1 MRKQRSKVVSDINVT
16 PLVDVILVLLIIFI
30 ITSPFLRSGAK
41 VDLPRAV
48 VRQPQSQRAVLVTVD
63 RAGQAFVNADRVP
76 LPQIGAAVSAALQRS
91 PGLPVLIEGD
101 TKTEYGKIVSV
112 MDMIRQ
118 AGIEN
123 VGLVLETAAPNQL
136 PAVR

>member
-1 MRKQRSKVVSDINVT
+1 MT

-30 ITSPFLRSGAK
+30 ITSPFMRSGAK
-41 VDLPRAV
+41 VDLPRAAI
-48 VRQPQSQRAVLVTVD
+48 RQPQAQRAVLITVD
-63 RAGQAFVNADRVP
+63 RAGQAYVNSDRVP
-76 LPQIGAAVSAALQRS
+76 LSQIGTAVAAAVQRS

-101 TKTEYGKIVSV
+101 SRAEYGNVVLV

-123 VGLVLETAAPNQL
+123 VGLVLESAAPKEI
-136 PAVR
+136 P

>member
-1 MRKQRSKVVSDINVT
+1 MRKQRLKVVSDINVT

-30 ITSPFLRSGAK
+30 ITSPFMRSGAK
-41 VDLPRAV
+41 VNLPRAA

-63 RAGQAFVNADRVP
+63 RTGQAFVNSDRVA
-76 LPQIGAAVSAALQRS
+76 LSQIGSAVATAMQRS

-101 TKTEYGKIVSV
+101 GKAEYGNIVRV

-118 AGIEN
+118 AGVEN
-123 VGLVLETAAPNQL
+123 VGLVLESAAIPET
-136 PAVR
+136 P